1 MDGDL
6 TIGFSDSRRPSFSSH
21 QYQFWVRP
29 LERSEAPSQQLY
41 LYGAGVETSDRCSNG
56 DVVCRSNSRSGSA
69 EVLGRRGAGGI
80 VDIAPCIVGLP
91 LASGVSI
98 LMLCL
103 LLSLVRTKQQMTCSA
118 ALVASIEGL
127 GTLACM
133 EYNWLE
139 LWMVGC
145 SLVAESRGDAHS
157 DYCKI
162 EIVVCM
168 GEGSAF
174 AVDQG

>member
-6 TIGFSDSRRPSFSSH
+6 TTGFSDSRRPSFGSH

-41 LYGAGVETSDRCSNG
+41 LYGAGVETSDRCSNR
-56 DVVCRSNSRSGSA
+56 DVVYRSNSRSGSA
-69 EVLGRRGAGGI
+69 EVLRRG
-80 VDIAPCIVGLP
+80 DIAPCIVGLP

-103 LLSLVRTKQQMTCSA
+103 LLSLVRTKQQMNCSA